1 MKKIAL
7 LLLPLY
13 ITGCSVDNE
22 GKEQSVADEV
32 QVVAPIAK
40 KVPKKMQIHG
50 DERIDNYYW
59 LRDDTRSD
67 SEILAHLQAEEDY
80 AMAKLA
86 HTQELQDTLYDEMI
100 SRLKKDDSSV
110 PYTKNGYT
118 YQSKFVTGGEYR
130 IYSRVKQGGSEE
142 QVLLDAN
149 VLAEGKDY
157 YANGSVEVSPDNGLL
172 AYSEDLL
179 SRRVYTIKFK
189 NIHTGDMLSD
199 ELTGTNGQIIWA
211 NDSNTVFYIKK
222 DPQTLLGFQVYRHTL
237 GTKQEDDVL
246 MYEETDKSFYTW
258 IGKSLDDQ
266 YIEIFHNST
275 VSLGVSLLDANNPDG
290 EFKLAHAIERDL
302 EYSVQSH
309 GEDFYILTNLDA
321 KNFKIAK
328 VAKADV
334 GDKSKWVDVIEHR
347 EDTLISGLLVL
358 NDALIFTQ
366 RENGLMGLRVMD
378 LNTGKVAPVEFDE
391 SLYSV
396 YLQNNVDFNA
406 DFVRVGYQSMTT
418 PRSVYDVS
426 LDLSSINLKKQ
437 DEVLGGYDAK
447 QYHSERIMMKA
458 RDGADIPVSVLYKKD
473 QFKGD
478 GTNPLLQYAYGSY
491 GSTNDPFFSDSV
503 ISLVD
508 RGFVYVVAHIRGSS
522 MLGRKW
528 YDNGKLLKKKNTFN
542 DFVDV
547 TRELVKGKYGADDKI
562 FAYGGSAGGLL
573 MGAVINQA
581 PELYRGV
588 VAAVPFVDVVTTML
602 DASIPLTTNEYDEW
616 GNPNEKAY
624 YDYMLSYSPY
634 DNVEAKAYPN
644 LLVTTG
650 LHDSQVQY
658 FEPAKWVA
666 KLREMKTDDN
676 ELLFHI
682 NMEAGHGGVSG
693 RYKRYK
699 DRALVYAF
707 MLDLLSQ

>member
-1 MKKIAL
+1 MKKVAL
-7 LLLPLY
+7 LLLLLY
-13 ITGCSVDNE
+13 ISGCSVDHDVKENPVDE
-22 GKEQSVADEV
+22 G

-40 KVPKKMQIHG
+40 KVPKKIQVHG

-59 LRDDTRSD
+59 LRDDTRSEP
-67 SEILAHLQAEEDY
+67 EILAHLQAEEDY

-86 HTQELQDTLYDEMI
+86 HTQELQDSLYKEMVG
-100 SRLKKDDSSV
+100 RLKKDDSSV

-130 IYSRVKQGGSEE
+130 IYSRTKIGETQE
-142 QVLLDAN
+142 QVLLDEN
-149 VLAEGKDY
+149 KLAEGKDY
-157 YANGSVEVSPDNGLL
+157 YATGSLSVSPDNQLL

-189 NIHTGDMLSD
+189 NIHTGDTFDD

-211 NDSNTVFYIKK
+211 NDSNTVFYTKK

-237 GTKQEDDVL
+237 GTKQEDDAL
-246 MYEETDKSFYTW
+246 MYEEKDKSFYTW

-275 VSLGVSLLDANNPDG
+275 VSLGVSLLDANKPEG

-302 EYSVQSH
+302 EYSVKPH
-309 GEDFYILTNLDA
+309 GDDFYILTNLNA
-321 KNFKIAK
+321 KNFKISK
-328 VAKADV
+328 VAKTDLP
-334 GDKSKWVDVIEHR
+334 DKSKWVDVVEHR
-347 EDTLISGLLVL
+347 DDTLISGFLVL
-358 NDALIFTQ
+358 KDALVYTQ
-366 RENGLMGLRVMD
+366 RKNGLMGLRVMN
-378 LNTGKVAPVEFDE
+378 LNSGEFAPVEFDE

-396 YLQNNVDFNA
+396 FLQSNVDFEA

-418 PRSVYDVS
+418 PRSVYDIS
-426 LDLSSINLKKQ
+426 LDLTSIELKKQ
-437 DEVLGGYDAK
+437 DEVVGGYDAK
-447 QYHSERIMMKA
+447 QYHSERVMMKA
-458 RDGADIPVSVLYKKD
+458 RDGADIPVSILYKKD

-478 GTNPLLQYAYGSY
+478 GNNPLLQYGYGSY
-491 GSTNDPFFSDSV
+491 GSTIDPFFRDSV

-508 RGFVYVVAHIRGSS
+508 RGFVYVVAHVRGSS

-528 YDNGKLLKKKNTFN
+528 YDEGKLLNKKNTFN

-547 TRELVKGKYGADDKI
+547 SRELVKSKFGSKDKI
-562 FAYGGSAGGLL
+562 FAIGGSAGGLL

-602 DASIPLTTNEYDEW
+602 DDTIPLTTNEYDEW
-616 GNPNEKAY
+616 GNPNDKQY

-634 DNVEAKAYPN
+634 DNVEAKEYPN

-666 KLREMKTDDN
+666 KLREKKTDNN

-699 DRALVYAF
+699 DQALIYAF
-707 MLDLLSQ
+707 LIDLLEP